1 MTIHSKLPNV
11 GTTIFTIMSGLA
23 DQHGAINLS
32 QGFPNFD
39 TPEELKRLVAHYI
52 NKGMNQY
59 APMPGLPI
67 LRGRLADKIEK
78 LYGQNI
84 DPTTEITIT
93 VAVRKHFLRLSQ
105 PL

>member
-39 TPEELKRLVAHYI
+39 TPEELKRLVA
-52 NKGMNQY
+52 
-59 APMPGLPI
+59 
-67 LRGRLADKIEK
+67 LA
-78 LYGQNI
+78 
-84 DPTTEITIT
+84 TE
-93 VAVRKHFLRLSQ
+93 L
-105 PL
+105 